1 MNARFNAMLEG
12 AQRDYDNRLPPPVSE
27 TPEEFARAEWI
38 ENGVEQLVD
47 FCSDVK
53 FKRLGHSQQGVTFK
67 RFAEEVEQFAIS
79 SPCRNPSAIGE
90 MIIGIIV
97 GSSVARGGAFDL
109 MAVPDPKERLRVIA
123 RRLLSPLADDAL
135 IAQAED
141 AEL

>member
-1 MNARFNAMLEG
+1 MNVALKICQAMHDG
-12 AQRDYDNRLPPPVSE
+12 QLPPMVSE
-27 TPEEFARAEWI
+27 SPREVARAEWI

-79 SPCRNPSAIGE
+79 STCRNPSAIGE
-90 MIIGIIV
+90 MIIGVIV

-123 RRLLSPLADDAL
+123 RDLLSPLADDAL

-141 AEL
+141 DAL

>member
-1 MNARFNAMLEG
+1 MNAAMKICQAMHD
-12 AQRDYDNRLPPPVSE
+12 AQLPPMVSE
-27 TPEEFARAEWI
+27 SPREVARAEWI

-90 MIIGIIV
+90 MIIGVIV

-141 AEL
+141 GEL

>member
-1 MNARFNAMLEG
+1 MNAALNICQAMHD
-12 AQRDYDNRLPPPVSE
+12 AKLPPPVSE
-27 TPEEFARAEWI
+27 TPQDLARAEWI

-79 SPCRNPSAIGE
+79 SPCRNPGAIGE
-90 MIIGIIV
+90 MIIGVIV

-141 AEL
+141 NEL

>member
-1 MNARFNAMLEG
+1 MNLALKICQAMHD
-12 AQRDYDNRLPPPVSE
+12 AQLPPMVSE
-27 TPEEFARAEWI
+27 SPREVARAEWI

-79 SPCRNPSAIGE
+79 STCRNPSAIGE
-90 MIIGIIV
+90 MIIGVIV

-123 RRLLSPLADDAL
+123 RRLLSPLADDAM

-141 AEL
+141 DAL